1 MRHLNVL
8 VTTNKDMEEN
18 NGTKKG
24 EICNR
29 NGCVGIIE
37 KGEKEGVKAAQKAI
51 KKSNNPNVFLDS
63 GKRS

>member
-1 MRHLNVL
+1 
-8 VTTNKDMEEN
+8 MEEN